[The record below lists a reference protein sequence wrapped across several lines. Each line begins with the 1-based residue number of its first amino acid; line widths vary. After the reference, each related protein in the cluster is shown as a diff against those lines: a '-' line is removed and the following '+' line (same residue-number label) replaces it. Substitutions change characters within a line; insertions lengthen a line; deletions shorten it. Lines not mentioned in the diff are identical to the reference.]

1 MDLRFVS
8 YDQGIIQNFAARSK
22 HSFHGISSALI
33 TILLLRLESQ
43 IFTHQTKFMSIG
55 LNETSI
61 TLLVQ
66 TLPDRSKI

>member
-33 TILLLRLESQ
+33 TDMLLWIL
-43 IFTHQTKFMSIG
+43 
-55 LNETSI
+55 I
-61 TLLVQ
+61 TLSVDICIFNMQCQKTEILFS
-66 TLPDRSKI
+66 TRE